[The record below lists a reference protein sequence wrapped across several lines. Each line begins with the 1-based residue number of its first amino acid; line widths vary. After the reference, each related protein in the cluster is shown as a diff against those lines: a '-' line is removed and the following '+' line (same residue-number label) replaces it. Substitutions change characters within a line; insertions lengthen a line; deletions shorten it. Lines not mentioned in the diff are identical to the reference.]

1 MSPLS
6 RVSKYRRHKFAGPVL
21 VVAALLTIGSA
32 FSIASALPSAT
43 KTSAS
48 VTTTQIAEGKK
59 YSRQDVLHAM
69 DSMLKEVLWL
79 LHLSAS
85 APLL

>member
-1 MSPLS
+1 MTSFS

-43 KTSAS
+43 KMSAGA
-48 VTTTQIAEGKK
+48 TTTQIAEG
-59 YSRQDVLHAM
+59 
-69 DSMLKEVLWL
+69 
-79 LHLSAS
+79 
-85 APLL
+85 